1 MFDVIAIEKETNKK
15 IPIKSF
21 FEKKTAEWYIKQ
33 TLESDPFG
41 MLSQLYTLTIE
52 QR

>member
-33 TLESDPFG
+33 ILENDPFG
-41 MLSQLYTLTIE
+41 MLPQLYTLTIE

>member
-21 FEKKTAEWYIKQ
+21 LKMKTAEWYIKQ
-33 TLESDPFG
+33 TLENDPFG
-41 MLSQLYTLTIE
+41 MFSQLYNLTIE
-52 QR
+52 QK

>member
-21 FEKKTAEWYIKQ
+21 LKKKTAEWYIKP
-33 TLESDPFG
+33 TLENDPFG
-41 MLSQLYTLTIE
+41 MLSQL
-52 QR
+52 

>member
-21 FEKKTAEWYIKQ
+21 FEQ
-33 TLESDPFG
+33 TLENDPFG
-41 MLSQLYTLTIE
+41 MLPQLYTLTIE